1 MGKLYDNLIV
11 IRRQLIVNE
20 DDIMGLLRIFDRVN
34 HRFRN
39 DVLMDMEIGRCGWAD
54 DPNKW
59 YIHFGTSNRK
69 WRSIIMEIKNNHRML
84 ILKEDNRLY
93 LI

>member
-20 DDIMGLLRIFDRVN
+20 DDIVGLLRIFDRVN

-39 DVLMDMEIGRCGWAD
+39 DVLMDMEIGRCD
-54 DPNKW
+54 
-59 YIHFGTSNRK
+59 
-69 WRSIIMEIKNNHRML
+69 
-84 ILKEDNRLY
+84 
-93 LI
+93 